1 VLSGGGNPG
10 EGLYLGPVGLMG
22 KAGIVGRL
30 LGLRVQIPR
39 EAPDAQRLTDLAGMA
54 ARREIRPGIDRTY
67 PLADAAAAVRHLGW
81 TTPAARSSSPCEQPH
96 HRHEVGR

>member
-1 VLSGGGNPG
+1 
-10 EGLYLGPVGLMG
+10 MA

-54 ARREIRPGIDRTY
+54 ARREIRPVIDRTY
-67 PLADAAAAVRHLGW
+67 PLADAAAAIRHLGW
-81 TTPAARSSSPCEQPH
+81 TTPAATSSSPCEQPH
-96 HRHEVGR
+96 HPV